1 MKQRNVLANYTKV
14 SKEEL
19 IDKRIRIDDII
30 LVDTQTGKAPVV
42 IFDNNKYTYVPSVDV
57 DFVIDE
63 IYNNED
69 EMENVHDGAYFMN
82 VRKKTSK
89 NGREYYLMFE

>member
-19 IDKRIRIDDII
+19 IDKRIPINDII
-30 LVDTQTGKAPVV
+30 LVDTQNGKAPVV
-42 IFDNNKYTYVPSVDV
+42 IFDNDKYTYVPSADV

-63 IYNNED
+63 IYSDED
-69 EMENVHDGAYFMN
+69 EMKNVYNGAYFMH

>member
-19 IDKRIRIDDII
+19 IGKRIPINDII
-30 LVDTQTGKAPVV
+30 LIDTQNGKTPVV
-42 IFDNNKYTYVPSVDV
+42 IFDNDKYTYVPSADV

-63 IYNNED
+63 IYCDED
-69 EMENVHDGAYFMN
+69 EMENVHNGKYFMH

-89 NGREYYLMFE
+89 SGREYYLMFE